1 MARIL
6 LLSSRVPYPLIAG
19 DRIRIYH
26 MGKILETKY
35 QVDLLA
41 NDEHGSSEGHV
52 DALRA
57 VFNDVI
63 LFKFGLRALQWN
75 ALKHIVSRKPVQV
88 MGYYL
93 EEIHKW
99 IRQNYLNYDLIYC
112 NHVRMAEYVQD
123 IEYPKVI
130 DFHDAI
136 SMHYRSAIKQAKGF
150 WKAWY
155 LWEKNRLLSYELECL
170 SKFDKAF
177 IVSQIDKDY
186 LLRNSNLKQ
195 PSVSHCP
202 ITVIPMGVKN
212 EVLLRPIYEGEEQN
226 WIVFLGKMNYYP
238 NEDAAIYFAK
248 EIFPLVKEKI
258 KDLEFVIVGAYPT
271 KRVFKL
277 EKIKDVRVTGFVEDP
292 YEYLERAKV
301 VVAPMRFGAG
311 IQDKILEA
319 MALRKAVVTTPLG
332 AQGNE
337 GEDGK
342 HFVVAD
348 GREETVEK
356 TLELLKDEEKRK
368 KIGENARALIEE
380 KYTWDVIGEKLLKE
394 IEEII

>member
-1 MARIL
+1 MSTAQLGFHAIRHW
-6 LLSSRVPYPLIAG
+6 VKGWPLQVG
-19 DRIRIYH
+19 GYFDR
-26 MGKILETKY
+26 K
-35 QVDLLA
+35 
-41 NDEHGSSEGHV
+41 
-52 DALRA
+52 
-57 VFNDVI
+57 
-63 LFKFGLRALQWN
+63 
-75 ALKHIVSRKPVQV
+75 VSRWLKEHA
-88 MGYYL
+88 G
-93 EEIHKW
+93 
-99 IRQNYLNYDLIYC
+99 NYDIIYVH
-112 NHVRMAEYVQD
+112 HVRMAPYA
-123 IEYPKVI
+123 IELGRYRI
-130 DFHDAI
+130 LDYHDAI
-136 SMHYRSAIKQAKGF
+136 SMHYQRAIPYAKGF
-150 WKAWY
+150 WKAFY
-155 LWEKNRLLSYELECL
+155 LSENKRVLSYELEML
-170 SKFDKAF
+170 RKFDKAF

-332 AQGNE
+332 AQGIE

-348 GREETVEK
+348 RPEEMAEK
-356 TLELLKDEEKRK
+356 IMELLNDVEKRK
-368 KIGENARALIEE
+368 VIGQNTRALIEE
-380 KYTWDVIGEKLLKE
+380 KYTWNIIGQKLLKE
-394 IEEII
+394 IEEAI